1 MKKVKVLILLAVLFS
16 ANVAHAQFDF
26 CLGPK
31 IGYQTQSIS
40 LKSADIKK
48 SFENNMTFGVFGR
61 ITIGKFIVQP
71 ELLYFKTGKVLNFD
85 EGIEINEG
93 INVKPKITI
102 NQSNLSF
109 PIMLGY
115 QFVDNKILKMR
126 ANVGPIMYFVIGSEQ
141 NVTMEK
147 EQTSVRVSI
156 SDPEIEDIETKDFT
170 WGAGLNLGADI
181 WRFTIDINYS
191 FGLSNLFGTDDVEW
205 KFNNK
210 EGEIPLDNTKQNIF
224 TITLGFKFL

>member
-1 MKKVKVLILLAVLFS
+1 MKKVKLLILIAALFF
-16 ANVAHAQFDF
+16 ANVANAQFDF

-31 IGYQTQSIS
+31 VGYQTQSIS
-40 LKSADIKK
+40 LKSADIKN
-48 SFENNMTFGVFGR
+48 SFENNITFGVFGR

-71 ELLYFKTGKVLNFD
+71 ELLYFKTGKVLNFKKN
-85 EGIEINEG
+85 INIGEQG

-102 NQSNLSF
+102 NQSNLSL

-115 QFVDNKILKMR
+115 QFVDNKLLKMR
-126 ANVGPIMYFVIGSEQ
+126 ANVGPIMYFVVDSEQ
-141 NVTMEK
+141 KVSVEDVP
-147 EQTSVRVSI
+147 TSI
-156 SDPEIEDIETKDFT
+156 GIEEPTIGNIETKNFT

-191 FGLSNLFGTDDVEW
+191 FGLSNLFGTDNVKW
-205 KFNNK
+205 SFN
-210 EGEIPLDNTKQNIF
+210 EHEDEIHLDKIKQNIF